1 MSLIISAVRKLTDV
15 ELQINRQQCRRNN
28 VTSHTLLPL
37 WQIQGVISGTSL
49 LPLRK
54 KTTCSDVCKRISK

>member
-37 WQIQGVISGTSL
+37 WQIQGVISGTE
-49 LPLRK
+49 K
-54 KTTCSDVCKRISK
+54 KKQPVLMCVRGFLNDY